1 MNRHII
7 FECEGTRYDFVMT
20 KDPYGGDLVIWTGG
34 SGMRARVWRYFQGDR
49 LQPLSENCSPYDGQL
64 IFAYLEANP

>member
-7 FECEGTRYDFVMT
+7 FECEGTRFDLVMT
-20 KDPYGGDLVIWTGG
+20 TDPYGGDLVIWPVCGC
-34 SGMRARVWRYFQGDR
+34 VWRYFEGDR

-64 IFAYLEANP
+64 IFAYLEANQ